1 MPLLKG
7 DSMTI
12 VAVISTPEK
21 NGNTEAVVNKI
32 AESAKANGQD
42 VKTFYLNPMTNRK
55 GCQACFGCKAKG
67 RCVQNDDLTPV
78 LDAIREADGIILSTP
93 VYFGEACG
101 QYRLLEDRF
110 FGFLDGSF
118 NLNMPAGK
126 KVAVVVAAGTA
137 GADKLADKIE
147 GVMTGFFKCQSVGKI
162 AFATGNNKA
171 FAAGNADIMAQAEA
185 IGKKF

>member
-1 MPLLKG
+1 MPMLKG

-78 LDAIREADGIILSTP
+78 LDAIREAEMQTLFQQTDDERT
-93 VYFGEACG
+93 E
-101 QYRLLEDRF
+101 LLERAIDH
-110 FGFLDGSF
+110 L
-118 NLNMPAGK
+118 
-126 KVAVVVAAGTA
+126 TA
-137 GADKLADKIE
+137 EEQTLVTLFYYDDLPLADI
-147 GVMTGFFKCQSVGKI
+147 GYITGQAPGTV
-162 AFATGNNKA
+162 ATRLHRIRHKLYQLIKQIQ
-171 FAAGNADIMAQAEA
+171 DL
-185 IGKKF
+185 